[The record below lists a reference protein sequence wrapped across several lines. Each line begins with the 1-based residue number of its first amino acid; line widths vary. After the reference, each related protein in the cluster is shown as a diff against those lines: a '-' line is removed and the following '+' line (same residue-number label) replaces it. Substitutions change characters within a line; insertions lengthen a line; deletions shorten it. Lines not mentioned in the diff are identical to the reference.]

1 MNYSLKL
8 VGKLSTIALFGLH
21 LGACQDAKVVTPAAT
36 ATPVVQAAPVAAAF
50 DWFSYEGRDPE
61 FAAPVTAGT
70 YQNPVLAGYF
80 PDPTITKRTNADG
93 SEDFYMAVSSFV
105 MTPGLPILHSKDLV
119 NWQLIGHALE
129 RDSQFDMRGQQISQ
143 GIYAPT
149 IRYHDGLFYLINTT
163 VATKTT
169 KGGNFIMTATD
180 PAGPWSDPIW
190 LPEVPGIDPD
200 IFFDDDGKI
209 YITHNAEAPG
219 EALYEGHRAI
229 WMWQYDPVHKAVL
242 KDSKKLLVN
251 GGVDL
256 AKKPIWIEA
265 PHLIKHNGWYYLIC
279 AEGGT
284 ADQHSEV
291 VFRSKSLNE
300 PFVPWEKNP
309 ILTQR
314 DLAPQRPDPVTTAG
328 HADFVQL
335 ADGSWWAVFL
345 ATRAYDEQYF
355 NAGRETF
362 LLPVSWQDGWPMILP
377 QGEVIPM
384 RPALPASL
392 AGKMPKVADPLTGN
406 FSWRDDFTATELS
419 KHWYQLREHS
429 KAKLQLD
436 GQQLILKPAATL
448 ATMEQPAFVARRQ
461 QHLHY
466 DASTALTVPAAG
478 SSAGIAAFQNEQ
490 YHYYLGVRRHAD
502 GTEIFLE
509 QAAGSAPQQLMSQVL
524 PGTEPQQ
531 IQLKISGDKGEV
543 RFFYAVGGAPV
554 GEAPAKADWQ
564 PLNSSQG
571 AVFDGKI
578 LSTQVAKGFVGTML
592 GMHSRLEPAVQ
603 ATVAATDKP

>member
-1 MNYSLKL
+1 MNFTLKITAAALMALSL
-8 VGKLSTIALFGLH
+8 T
-21 LGACQDAKVVTPAAT
+21 ACQDANMAAPATTTTPA
-36 ATPVVQAAPVAAAF
+36 VQAAPAAAAF

-61 FAAPVTAGT
+61 FATPLPAGT

-105 MTPGLPILHSKDLV
+105 MTPGLPILHSKDLI

-129 RDSQFDMRGQQISQ
+129 RDAQFDMRGQQISQ

-229 WMWQYDPVHKAVL
+229 WLWQYDPVQKAVL

-291 VFRSKSLNE
+291 VFRSKSLSE
-300 PFVPWEKNP
+300 PFVPWQKNP

-314 DLAPQRPDPVTTAG
+314 DLAPNRPDPVTTAG

-392 AGKMPKVADPLTGN
+392 TGKMPKVADPLTGN
-406 FSWRDDFTATELS
+406 FSWRDDFTTSTLS

-436 GQQLILKPAATL
+436 GQQLSLTPAASL
-448 ATMEQPAFVARRQ
+448 ATLEQPAFVARRQ

-478 SSAGIAAFQNEQ
+478 SSAGLVAFQNEQ
-490 YHYYLGVRRHAD
+490 YHYYLGVRRHPD
-502 GTEIFLE
+502 GAEIFLE
-509 QAAGSAPQQLMSQVL
+509 QAAGSAPQQLLSQVVKAAS
-524 PGTEPQQ
+524 QQ
-531 IQLKISGDKGEV
+531 IQLKVSGDKGEV
-543 RFFYAVGGAPV
+543 RFFYALGGVGGWV
-554 GEAPAKADWQ
+554 
-564 PLNSSQG
+564 
-571 AVFDGKI
+571 
-578 LSTQVAKGFVGTML
+578 
-592 GMHSRLEPAVQ
+592 SRLNGSR
-603 ATVAATDKP
+603 